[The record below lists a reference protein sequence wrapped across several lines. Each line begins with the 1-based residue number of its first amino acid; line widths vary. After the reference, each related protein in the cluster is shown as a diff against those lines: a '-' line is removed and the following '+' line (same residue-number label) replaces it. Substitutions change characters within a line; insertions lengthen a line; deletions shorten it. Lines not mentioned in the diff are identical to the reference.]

1 MILNRLAWKNI
12 WRHKRRTLLTGFSI
26 SFGVFLATTFTG
38 IGDYTYTNM
47 IDASA
52 TMGLGHVTVE
62 PQGYNLA
69 PSLDKRLQNA
79 SQIQQKI
86 GALPQVTQT
95 NIRIMGQAMFAS
107 ASKSIGGSF
116 MAIDPTTETPDANLF
131 IKSIVEGELFKS
143 ADHRGIAIGSIMAEK
158 LNLQIGK
165 KIVYTTTDIDGEIV
179 GEVARISA
187 IFHTGLDEVD
197 GAMALLPINR
207 MRETLSYHSDDAS
220 MITVQISDQREAEK
234 VRRAVGQMVDE
245 ENLEILSWE
254 KTQGDMKGFVTLK
267 RGSQFLM
274 ELLIGLVIAAGIL
287 NTILMGVIERGREF
301 AVMIAVGMAPSRLFW
316 LVMVE
321 AFWLA
326 IIGLI
331 IGIIITAPWFY
342 YLFYTG
348 LDYSAMMESM
358 QEVSAGGVLFDP
370 LIRIRLFKGSIIA
383 ILSGVFLLTIFSAL
397 YPAWRAMRTDAVDN
411 LKTI

>member
-1 MILNRLAWKNI
+1 MILNLLAWKNI
-12 WRHKRRTLLTGFSI
+12 WRHKRRTLITGLSI

-38 IGDYTYTNM
+38 IGDYTYSNM
-47 IDASA
+47 IDTSA

-62 PQGYNLA
+62 PAGYNLA

-79 SQIQQKI
+79 SQIQERI
-86 GALPQVTQT
+86 MGLPQVTHT
-95 NIRIMGQAMFAS
+95 DVRIMGQAMFAS

-116 MAIDPTTETPDANLF
+116 MAIDPATESPRANLF
-131 IKSIVEGELFKS
+131 IKSIVEGELFTN
-143 ADHRGIAIGSIMAEK
+143 AEARGIAIGTVMAEK
-158 LNLQIGK
+158 LNLRLGK
-165 KIVYTTTDIDGEIV
+165 KIVYTTTDVDGEIV

-187 IFHTGLDEVD
+187 IFKTGLDEVD
-197 GAMALLPINR
+197 GNMALLPINR
-207 MRETLSYHSDDAS
+207 IRKTLGYHRDDAS
-220 MITVQISDQREAEK
+220 MITVLIADQRDAEK
-234 VRRAVGQMVDE
+234 VRGQIARMV
-245 ENLEILSWE
+245 ENEAAEVLSWE
-254 KTQGDMKGFVTLK
+254 KTQGDMKGFIVLK
-267 RGSQFLM
+267 RGSSFLI

-301 AVMIAVGMAPSRLFW
+301 AVMVAVGMAPSALFW
-316 LVMVE
+316 LVMIE

-331 IGIIITAPWFY
+331 LGVIITAPWFL

-348 LDYSAMMESM
+348 LDYSAMMAGM

-370 LIRIRLFKGSIIA
+370 IIRIRLFQESIIA
-383 ILSGVFLLTIFSAL
+383 ILAGVFLLTLLSAL
-397 YPAWRAMRTDAVDN
+397 YPAWRAMKTDAVEN